1 MFRRGRGRH
10 VHQEAELDDRDFGDL
25 GEPTGDYPFRND
37 TGDDGLGRLADSDI
51 AAVSSVVPALG
62 PFDSSAAPRDEFIRV
77 DLGALRVPVLPGVNI
92 HPQVEN
98 NHVSAIVL
106 VQGSSALQI
115 IPFAAPLDDSAWT
128 DIRHDLR
135 VKLDAERYSP
145 RECEGEFDVELLANL
160 PSQNG
165 RQLVRFLGIDGP
177 RWFIRAMFTG
187 AAASDPAA
195 GQSLVKVLRN
205 TIVVRGLEPRPVRD
219 PLPMNLPEPAS
230 AAKKQAVEQPK
241 ARVTE
246 RVPARDR
253 ALGDESL
260 PSREQ
265 APSRSP
271 YLAGATY
278 RERFGP
284 VADETI
290 EIRGLPFAD
299 DDELALTRQ

>member
-10 VHQEAELDDRDFGDL
+10 VDQEAELDARDFGDL
-25 GEPTGDYPFRND
+25 GQPTSDYPFRD
-37 TGDDGLGRLADSDI
+37 STGDEGLGRLTWDD
-51 AAVSSVVPALG
+51 AAGVTAATTHISG
-62 PFDSSAAPRDEFIRV
+62 PFDLSVAPRDEFIRV

-92 HPQVEN
+92 HPQVEDG
-98 NHVSAIVL
+98 HVSAIVL
-106 VQGSSALQI
+106 VHGGSALQV
-115 IPFAAPLDDSAWT
+115 IPFAAPLEDSAWT
-128 DIRHDLR
+128 GIRHDLR
-135 VKLDAERYSP
+135 VKMEAENYSP
-145 RECEGEFDVELLANL
+145 RDCEGEFDVELLANL
-160 PSQNG
+160 PSQSG

-195 GQSLVKVLRN
+195 GQALIQVLRN
-205 TIVVRGLEPRPVRD
+205 MVVVRGSEPRPVRD
-219 PLPMNLPEPAS
+219 PLPMRLPEQIAPV
-230 AAKKQAVEQPK
+230 AKNQPQ

-246 RVPARDR
+246 QPVARGR
-253 ALGDESL
+253 RLVDEPL
-260 PSREQ
+260 PGREQ
-265 APSRSP
+265 VPTRSS